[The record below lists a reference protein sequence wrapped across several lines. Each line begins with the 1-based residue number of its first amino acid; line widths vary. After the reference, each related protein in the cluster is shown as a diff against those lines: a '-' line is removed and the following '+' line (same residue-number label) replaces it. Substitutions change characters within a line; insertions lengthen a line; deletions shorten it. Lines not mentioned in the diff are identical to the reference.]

1 MLSFKN
7 SFGEFS
13 LYHIEDQRSY
23 GANGI
28 TTNVS
33 TQFCISLYETYS
45 VDKIVRECWS
55 VKNFFKI
62 LSGQDDCISKL
73 LIKKEGDV
81 EAGYFEIYL
90 STDTV
95 EHSDLYF
102 DSLLN
107 AKMEKSVLNNIFQNW
122 FDKHDEWKDARNQL
136 CHTYSSNNYDV
147 DRVVRCANI
156 FDLIPD
162 KAMIELSEDLIE
174 AKNKAKKI
182 FRELPDSLEKTS
194 LLQALGRLGI
204 KTLKDKIND
213 RIEIILSNCKIKFD
227 GLQFVAHQAVD
238 CRNYFVHGGNK
249 KFDYESNLNM
259 VNFLT
264 DTLEFIFV
272 VSDLIECGWDID
284 DWLKSFA
291 LSHKVGQYCIAYPHY
306 LTELNSIISNS
317 SS

>member
-1 MLSFKN
+1 M
-7 SFGEFS
+7 
-13 LYHIEDQRSY
+13 
-23 GANGI
+23 
-28 TTNVS
+28 
-33 TQFCISLYETYS
+33 
-45 VDKIVRECWS
+45 
-55 VKNFFKI
+55 KNFFKI

-136 CHTYSSNNYDV
+136 CHTYSSNNYDI

-174 AKNKAKKI
+174 AKNKAKK
-182 FRELPDSLEKTS
+182 F
-194 LLQALGRLGI
+194 LG
-204 KTLKDKIND
+204 
-213 RIEIILSNCKIKFD
+213 S
-227 GLQFVAHQAVD
+227 
-238 CRNYFVHGGNK
+238 Y
-249 KFDYESNLNM
+249 
-259 VNFLT
+259 
-264 DTLEFIFV
+264 
-272 VSDLIECGWDID
+272 LI
-284 DWLKSFA
+284 
-291 LSHKVGQYCIAYPHY
+291 V
-306 LTELNSIISNS
+306 
-317 SS
+317 